1 MSIFGLM
8 FFASLIISPIP
19 GLLIGAISRKTGSDI
34 KAGYFIFKFHI
45 EQNAHFLSKM
55 SPNFAEII
63 KFLTPICY
71 ILDKMTPNMS
81 RVPYL
86 IILKSNPNE
95 CLLSRDPSARDFP
108 VL

>member
-1 MSIFGLM
+1 MSIFGIM

-19 GLLIGAISRKTGSDI
+19 GLLIGAISKKTGSDI
-34 KAGYFIFKFHI
+34 KAGYLIFKMPI
-45 EQNAHFLSKM
+45 EQKGSFLSKM
-55 SPNFAEII
+55 TPNFTKII
-63 KFLTPICY
+63 QVLTTICY

-95 CLLSRDPSARDFP
+95 YVCYHVTHPAT
-108 VL
+108 